1 MTQILTL
8 AEAAE
13 MLRLSPAAVRRR
25 IRDGQIA
32 AWNEKGRAG
41 WRIPAEALQAYQ
53 ARPAAGPAAG
63 PAEGRITPRS
73 NRSQAARKA
82 AATRAAQRAA

>member
-25 IRDGQIA
+25 IRDGQIT
-32 AWNEKGRAG
+32 AWNERGRAG
-41 WRIPAEALQAYQ
+41 WRIPAAALQAYQ
-53 ARPAAGPAAG
+53 ARHTVAPG
-63 PAEGRITPRS
+63 EGRITARS
-73 NRSQAARKA
+73 PRSQAARKA

>member
-1 MTQILTL
+1 MTEILTL

-32 AWNEKGRAG
+32 AWNERGRAG

-53 ARPAAGPAAG
+53 ARPAAG

>member
-1 MTQILTL
+1 MNQVLTL
-8 AEAAE
+8 AEAAD

-25 IRDGQIA
+25 IRDGQIT
-32 AWNEKGRAG
+32 AWNERGRAG

-53 ARPAAGPAAG
+53 ARHAATG
-63 PAEGRITPRS
+63 EGRITARS
-73 NRSQAARKA
+73 QRSQAARKA

>member
-1 MTQILTL
+1 MSQILTL

-32 AWNEKGRAG
+32 AWNERGRAG
-41 WRIPAEALQAYQ
+41 WRIPADALAAYQ
-53 ARPAAGPAAG
+53 ARHTASPG
-63 PAEGRITPRS
+63 EGRITPRS

>member
-1 MTQILTL
+1 MTEILTL

-32 AWNEKGRAG
+32 AWNERGRAG
-41 WRIPAEALQAYQ
+41 WRIPADALADYQ
-53 ARPAAGPAAG
+53 ARHTVAPG
-63 PAEGRITPRS
+63 EGRITPRS

>member
-8 AEAAE
+8 AEAADI
-13 MLRLSPAAVRRR
+13 LRLSPAAVRRR
-25 IRDGQIA
+25 IRDGQIT

-53 ARPAAGPAAG
+53 ARHAATG
-63 PAEGRITPRS
+63 EGRITPRS
-73 NRSQAARKA
+73 QRSQAARKA

>member
-1 MTQILTL
+1 MSQILTL

-25 IRDGQIA
+25 IRDGQIT

-53 ARPAAGPAAG
+53 ARHAATG
-63 PAEGRITPRS
+63 EGRITPRS

>member
-13 MLRLSPAAVRRR
+13 LLRLSPAAVRRR

-32 AWNEKGRAG
+32 AWNERGRAG
-41 WRIPAEALQAYQ
+41 WRIPADALAAYQ
-53 ARPAAGPAAG
+53 ARHTVAPG
-63 PAEGRITPRS
+63 EGRITPRS
-73 NRSQAARKA
+73 QRSQAARKA
-82 AATRAAQRAA
+82 AATRASQRAA

>member
-1 MTQILTL
+1 MNQVLTL
-8 AEAAE
+8 TEAAD

-25 IRDGQIA
+25 IRDGQIT

-53 ARPAAGPAAG
+53 TRHAATG
-63 PAEGRITPRS
+63 EGRITARS
-73 NRSQAARKA
+73 PRSQAARKA
-82 AATRAAQRAA
+82 AATRAARKAA

>member
-1 MTQILTL
+1 MTEILTL

-25 IRDGQIA
+25 IRDGQIT
-32 AWNEKGRAG
+32 AWNERGRAG
-41 WRIPAEALQAYQ
+41 WRIPADALAAYQ
-53 ARPAAGPAAG
+53 ARHTVAPG
-63 PAEGRITPRS
+63 EGRITARS
-73 NRSQAARKA
+73 PRSQAARKA

>member
-1 MTQILTL
+1 MTEILTL

-41 WRIPAEALQAYQ
+41 WRIPADALEAYQ
-53 ARPAAGPAAG
+53 ARHAAEPG
-63 PAEGRITPRS
+63 EGRITARS
-73 NRSQAARKA
+73 PRSQAARKA

>member
-1 MTQILTL
+1 MTEILTL

-25 IRDGQIA
+25 IRDGQIT
-32 AWNEKGRAG
+32 AWNERGRAG
-41 WRIPAEALQAYQ
+41 WRIPADALQAYQ
-53 ARPAAGPAAG
+53 ARHTASPG
-63 PAEGRITPRS
+63 EGRITPRS

>member
-1 MTQILTL
+1 MIQVLTL
-8 AEAAE
+8 AEAAD

-25 IRDGQIA
+25 IRDGQIT

-41 WRIPAEALQAYQ
+41 WRIPADALQAYQ
-53 ARPAAGPAAG
+53 ARHTASPG
-63 PAEGRITPRS
+63 EGRITPRS

-82 AATRAAQRAA
+82 AATRAAHNAA

>member
-1 MTQILTL
+1 MTEILTL
-8 AEAAE
+8 AEAAD

-32 AWNEKGRAG
+32 AWNERGRAG
-41 WRIPAEALQAYQ
+41 WRIPADAIAAYQ
-53 ARPAAGPAAG
+53 ARHAAAPG
-63 PAEGRITPRS
+63 EGRITARS

-82 AATRAAQRAA
+82 AATRAARQAA

>member
-1 MTQILTL
+1 MNQVLTL
-8 AEAAE
+8 AEAAD

-25 IRDGQIA
+25 IRDGQIT

-53 ARPAAGPAAG
+53 ARHADA
-63 PAEGRITPRS
+63 PAEGRITARS
-73 NRSQAARKA
+73 PRSQAARKA
-82 AATRAAQRAA
+82 AATRAARKAA

>member
-8 AEAAE
+8 AEAAD

-53 ARPAAGPAAG
+53 ARHAAPG
-63 PAEGRITPRS
+63 EGRITARS

>member
-1 MTQILTL
+1 MNQVLTL
-8 AEAAE
+8 AEAAD

-25 IRDGQIA
+25 IRDGQLT

-41 WRIPAEALQAYQ
+41 WRIPADAITAYQ
-53 ARPAAGPAAG
+53 ARHAAA
-63 PAEGRITPRS
+63 PAEGRITARS
-73 NRSQAARKA
+73 PRSQAARKA

>member
-1 MTQILTL
+1 MTEILTL

-25 IRDGQIA
+25 IRDGQIT

-53 ARPAAGPAAG
+53 AQHAAAPG
-63 PAEGRITPRS
+63 EGRITARS
-73 NRSQAARKA
+73 QRSQAARKA
-82 AATRAAQRAA
+82 AATRAARQAA

>member
-32 AWNEKGRAG
+32 AWNERGRAG
-41 WRIPAEALQAYQ
+41 WRIPADALAAYQ
-53 ARPAAGPAAG
+53 ARHTVAPG
-63 PAEGRITPRS
+63 EGRITARS
-73 NRSQAARKA
+73 PRSQAARKA

>member
-1 MTQILTL
+1 MTHILTL

-25 IRDGQIA
+25 IRDGQIT
-32 AWNEKGRAG
+32 AWNERGRAG
-41 WRIPAEALQAYQ
+41 WRIPADALTAYQ
-53 ARPAAGPAAG
+53 ARHAAEPG
-63 PAEGRITPRS
+63 EGRITARS

-82 AATRAAQRAA
+82 AATRAARQAA

>member
-1 MTQILTL
+1 MTEILTL

-41 WRIPAEALQAYQ
+41 WRIPADALAAYQ
-53 ARPAAGPAAG
+53 ARHTVAPG
-63 PAEGRITPRS
+63 EGRITARS

>member
-25 IRDGQIA
+25 IRDGQIT
-32 AWNEKGRAG
+32 AWNERGRAG
-41 WRIPAEALQAYQ
+41 WRIPADALTAYQ
-53 ARPAAGPAAG
+53 ARHAAEPG
-63 PAEGRITPRS
+63 EGRITARS
-73 NRSQAARKA
+73 RRSQAARKA
-82 AATRAAQRAA
+82 AATRAARKAA

>member
-1 MTQILTL
+1 MSTPTVFTL

-41 WRIPAEALQAYQ
+41 WRIPAAALAAYQ
-53 ARPAAGPAAG
+53 AQHAAAPG
-63 PAEGRITPRS
+63 EGRITARS
-73 NRSQAARKA
+73 QRSQAARKA
-82 AATRAAQRAA
+82 AATRAARRAA

>member
-13 MLRLSPAAVRRR
+13 ILRLSPAAVRRR
-25 IRDGQIA
+25 IRDGQIT

-41 WRIPAEALQAYQ
+41 WRIPADALAAYQ
-53 ARPAAGPAAG
+53 EQHAVTG
-63 PAEGRITPRS
+63 EGRITARS
-73 NRSQAARKA
+73 QRSQAARKA
-82 AATRAAQRAA
+82 AATRAARRAAA

>member
-1 MTQILTL
+1 MNQVLTL
-8 AEAAE
+8 AEAAD

-25 IRDGQIA
+25 IRDGQLT

-53 ARPAAGPAAG
+53 ERHAATG
-63 PAEGRITPRS
+63 EGRITARS
-73 NRSQAARKA
+73 ARSQAARKA

>member
-1 MTQILTL
+1 MTEILTL

-41 WRIPAEALQAYQ
+41 WRIPADALEAYQ
-53 ARPAAGPAAG
+53 ARHAAG
-63 PAEGRITPRS
+63 PAEGRITARS
-73 NRSQAARKA
+73 QRSQAARKA
-82 AATRAAQRAA
+82 AATRAARQAA

>member
-8 AEAAE
+8 AEAAD
-13 MLRLSPAAVRRR
+13 MLRLSPASVRRR
-25 IRDGQIA
+25 ICDGQIT

-41 WRIPAEALQAYQ
+41 WRIPADALAAYQ
-53 ARPAAGPAAG
+53 AQLVAATG
-63 PAEGRITPRS
+63 EGRITARS
-73 NRSQAARKA
+73 PRSQAARKA

>member
-25 IRDGQIA
+25 IRDGQIT
-32 AWNEKGRAG
+32 AWNERGRAG
-41 WRIPAEALQAYQ
+41 WPIPAEALAAYQ
-53 ARPAAGPAAG
+53 ARHAAPG
-63 PAEGRITPRS
+63 EGRITARS
-73 NRSQAARKA
+73 PRSQAARKA

>member
-1 MTQILTL
+1 MTEILTL

-32 AWNEKGRAG
+32 AWNERGRAG
-41 WRIPAEALQAYQ
+41 WRIPADALAAYQ
-53 ARPAAGPAAG
+53 ARHTVAPG
-63 PAEGRITPRS
+63 EGRITARS

>member
-1 MTQILTL
+1 MIQVLTL
-8 AEAAE
+8 AEAAD

-41 WRIPAEALQAYQ
+41 WRIPADALAAYQ
-53 ARPAAGPAAG
+53 AQHAAAG
-63 PAEGRITPRS
+63 EGRITARS
-73 NRSQAARKA
+73 PRSQAARKA
-82 AATRAAQRAA
+82 AATRAARKAA

>member
-1 MTQILTL
+1 MTEILTL

-25 IRDGQIA
+25 IRDGQIT

-53 ARPAAGPAAG
+53 ARHATTG
-63 PAEGRITPRS
+63 EGRITARS
-73 NRSQAARKA
+73 PRSQAARKA

>member
-1 MTQILTL
+1 MSTPTVLTL

-25 IRDGQIA
+25 IRDGQIV

-53 ARPAAGPAAG
+53 ARHAAAPG
-63 PAEGRITPRS
+63 EGRITARS

-82 AATRAAQRAA
+82 AATRAARQAA

>member
-1 MTQILTL
+1 MTEILTL
-8 AEAAE
+8 AEAAD

-32 AWNEKGRAG
+32 AWNERGRAG
-41 WRIPAEALQAYQ
+41 WRIPADAIAAYQ
-53 ARPAAGPAAG
+53 ARHAAGPG
-63 PAEGRITPRS
+63 EGRITARS
-73 NRSQAARKA
+73 TRSQAARKA